1 MAKRKKAKSQK
12 PGSNSDAPEIGEL
25 VPQPHGGAIKYG
37 SNGNPG
43 AGRPPDE
50 FKRKMRE
57 MASRDDV
64 LAYLDECLR
73 GEHGAKAAISA
84 HRHITERGYG
94 KVPQTIEG
102 GEEPIKHLSLIKLE
116 LVDQ

>member
-1 MAKRKKAKSQK
+1 MAKRKN
-12 PGSNSDAPEIGEL
+12 GSDPKTGGNAGSEL
-25 VPQPHGGAIKYG
+25 VPQEHGGSIYQGAPK
-37 SNGNPG
+37 NPVAG
-43 AGRPPDE
+43 PGRPPDE
-50 FKRKMRE
+50 FKHKMRE